1 MLEQLRMVIRT
12 PRGAV
17 FDAPVRSVRLP
28 TESGQVGLRA
38 RQEPLVLAVEPG
50 LLVLHMDAGTHFAA
64 TAGGLLEAARE
75 QSNLYTP
82 FAVVGAAGGEVLDAL
97 DRALATPDTELAAR
111 RRLDEIERRI
121 LRQLRHAPA
130 VAQARQ
136 RP

>member
-1 MLEQLRMVIRT
+1 MSEQLRLVIRT

-17 FDAPVRSVRLP
+17 FDGPVRSVRLP

-50 LLVLHMDAGTHFAA
+50 LLVLHADTGTHFAA

-82 FAVVGAAGGEVLDAL
+82 FAVVGAAGSDVLDAL
-97 DRALATPDTELAAR
+97 DHALATPGAELAAR

-121 LRQLRHAPA
+121 LRQLRRSPQ
-130 VAQARQ
+130 VARTE